1 MMNNEIRIPN
11 EPPNRTTVLLAFAAF
26 LLFTIGAAMLYMST
40 TRANPDCPAGMV
52 CMDPIKVS
60 CFVFDMSH
68 VGWKPVQKDER
79 HGISVEVNGRRAE
92 YKLQPE
98 GVDCYRRDE
107 HFLLREKIA
116 TLPVEWYRQ
125 R

>member
-1 MMNNEIRIPN
+1 MTNM
-11 EPPNRTTVLLAFAAF
+11 
-26 LLFTIGAAMLYMST
+26 LLFLAAVLVFIIGFSMLYLSV

-52 CMDPIKVS
+52 CFDPKRTS

-79 HGISVEVNGRRAE
+79 HGISVEVNARRAE
-92 YKLQPE
+92 YKLQHE
-98 GVDCYRRDE
+98 GADCYRRDE

-125 R
+125 RK